1 MSIFTSFGTT
11 KRTIFLSTLLLIFG
25 VSAYSSD
32 HITITIKHL
41 PDYTPKETEIFLV
54 TSYNNWNPRDENFQL
69 KKNSQGE
76 FFITLPKRDKP
87 FQYKFTRGTWLQV
100 EGNDIG
106 EIKQNRWYDPKGPE
120 QIDVVIMSWQDMAK
134 KYLNRVKIIVNETP
148 DETPYDATLF
158 IAGDFNNWNPR
169 DPESKMSKHPDGKY
183 YLSLPL
189 GLKKFQYK
197 ITRGSW
203 ESVEG
208 RDNGRAIHNRKYDI
222 DVDGWKTE
230 IKVNSWEDLSG
241 NTMTPYMF
249 LLLLGAFQGLL
260 LILSIFGI
268 QENNRKANVV
278 LITLILL
285 TSIAIICR
293 VGTFY
298 RDIFNAA
305 PKLYLFPEM
314 LLFLYGPLFY
324 LYIKSL
330 TIKESIDAKDYFKR
344 LAPFMIQLLIYT
356 PMIAMPKDAFID
368 SVINFKYAWFYQT
381 VGGIGLLF
389 SAYYWWRCRAILKSQ
404 EEESAALLSEDRN
417 LNYLNV
423 VLTVYMVCLVIWA
436 VLYIGGGAGFIFDFE
451 SLPLI
456 EFLVD
461 VMWFIIAC
469 VSFMMGYYAMNQPE
483 ILRVSELKSTHK
495 IPEEEM
501 ISEVNI
507 GSSEEPSEG
516 LSKELLLIKDKLGEM
531 MKSQFLFTNP
541 RLTLPELA
549 KALETNTHDLS
560 KVINEGY
567 NKNFYDFVNAYRVEA
582 FIKEVLSDQRQEL
595 TYLGHAYNVGFNSKT
610 AFNRAFKKE
619 TGQTPTQ
626 YFNQKKQLM

>member
-1 MSIFTSFGTT
+1 MRIITSN
-11 KRTIFLSTLLLIFG
+11 STLITGRLTFILLLF
-25 VSAYSSD
+25 SFSLFASD

-41 PDYTPKETEIFLV
+41 PDYTPKDTEVFLV
-54 TSYNNWNPRDENFQL
+54 TSYNNWNPSDENFQL
-69 KKNSQGE
+69 KKNANGE
-76 FFITLPKRDKP
+76 FFITLQKRDKP
-87 FQYKFTRGTWLQV
+87 FQYKFTRGTWLEV

-106 EIKQNRWYDPKGPE
+106 EIKQNRWYDPEGPQ

-134 KYLNRVKIIVNETP
+134 RYLNRLKITVNSIPE
-148 DETPYDATLF
+148 ETPYDATLF
-158 IAGDFNNWNPR
+158 VAGDFNNWNPR

-189 GLKKFQYK
+189 GLKKLEYK

-208 RDNGRAIHNRKYDI
+208 RDNGRAIHNR
-222 DVDGWKTE
+222 VFNMEEDGWMSE
-230 IKVNSWEDLSG
+230 VKVNSWEDLSG

-260 LILSIFGI
+260 LIISIFGI

-278 LITLILL
+278 LITLIFL

-298 RDIFNAA
+298 REIFNAA

-314 LLFLYGPLFY
+314 LFFLYGPLFY

-330 TIKESIDAKDYFKR
+330 TIKESIDIKDYFKR
-344 LAPFMIQLLIYT
+344 LSPFMIQLLIYT
-356 PMIAMPKDAFID
+356 PMIAMPKDAFIE
-368 SVINFKYAWFYQT
+368 SVINFKYAWFYQL
-381 VGGIGLLF
+381 VGGVGLLF
-389 SAYYWWRCRAILKSQ
+389 SGYYWWKCRNLIREQ
-404 EEESAALLSEDRN
+404 EEESAAFLSEDRN

-423 VLTVYMVCLVIWA
+423 VLTVYLVCLTIWG
-436 VLYIGGGAGFIFDFE
+436 VLYIGGGIGLVFDLE
-451 SLPLI
+451 TLPLI
-456 EFLVD
+456 EFLID
-461 VMWFIIAC
+461 VMWFIIAG

-483 ILRVSELKSTHK
+483 MLRVSELKTTYK
-495 IPEEEM
+495 VPEEGVV
-501 ISEVNI
+501 SPVNTQNI
-507 GSSEEPSEG
+507 DVQEG
-516 LSKELLLIKDKLGEM
+516 LSKELLEVKKQLGEM
-531 MKSQFLFTNP
+531 MTTKILFTNP

-549 KALETNTHDLS
+549 KELDTNTHDLS

-582 FIKEVLSDQRQEL
+582 FIKEVYSDEKQEF

-626 YFNQKKQLM
+626 YFNKEKQLM